1 MKIGAFTL
9 TFNRLDLTKRTHKSL
24 ADNSYIDY
32 HLYIDQNSND
42 GTQEWIEKHINY
54 YIFLKRNI
62 GISKGISLA
71 IETLKELDL
80 DLIIKLDNDIEIVTP
95 EILEKIKDFYSKS
108 GMNYII
114 SPRDLTIDPNYEP
127 QRISREVIGDYTFQ
141 KTTHTGGA
149 FLVMPKKAFIQL
161 SLLKLKEDMD
171 IVRFFRAAGYQTGY
185 LMELGINHIGLNKS
199 TSHESYI
206 F

>member
-9 TFNRLDLTKRTHKSL
+9 TYNRLNLTKRTHKSI
-24 ADNSYIDY
+24 ADNSFIDY

-42 GTQEWIEKHINY
+42 GTQDWIEKNISY

-71 IETLKELDL
+71 IDTLKDMDL
-80 DLIIKLDNDIEIVTP
+80 DLVIKLDNDIEIVTHT
-95 EILEKIKDFYSKS
+95 ILEKIKDFYSKS
-108 GMNYII
+108 GMNYVI

-127 QRISREVIGDYTFQ
+127 QKISREVIGDYTFQ

-161 SLLKLKEDMD
+161 ALLGMKEDMD
-171 IVRFFRAAGYQTGY
+171 IGRFFRAAGYQTGY
-185 LMELGINHIGLNKS
+185 INELGINHIGLNKS
-199 TSHESYI
+199 TSHNEYI